1 MLLLKKKEITSNKIS
16 YYYQPEFKGD
26 FGVVSFLTDR
36 NKFEVDKLAEN
47 DDEYSSP
54 FLRHALEYLM
64 KFAETKDYP
73 DEKKV
78 YWGL

>member
-1 MLLLKKKEITSNKIS
+1 MLLLKKKEITKNKIS

-36 NKFEVDKLAEN
+36 NKFVVEKLAEN
-47 DDEYSSP
+47 DDEGLSA
-54 FLRHALEYLM
+54 FRRHALEYLM
-64 KFAETKDYP
+64 KFAETKNYP

-78 YWGL
+78 YWGF